1 MSFYFIF
8 FFQVCASN
16 SEQLKSDFACDS
28 FYHQFLQFTLLPWPT
43 DQLLGRASRL
53 MWVPLGNKD
62 SSSVASQGAAG
73 RDALFPWPEVV
84 NSLSYVLLCIAH
96 LQVPRLFLSG
106 ITLNSTA
113 KAIRVSS
120 AFIGSLFYCFL
131 SMLSIELSHVD
142 PSSAKR
148 CLLSPSI
155 IMAPWPANPLKPASC
170 LIPQWVT
177 QA

>member
-73 RDALFPWPEVV
+73 RDALFPWPEMVS
-84 NSLSYVLLCIAH
+84 SLSYVLLCIVH